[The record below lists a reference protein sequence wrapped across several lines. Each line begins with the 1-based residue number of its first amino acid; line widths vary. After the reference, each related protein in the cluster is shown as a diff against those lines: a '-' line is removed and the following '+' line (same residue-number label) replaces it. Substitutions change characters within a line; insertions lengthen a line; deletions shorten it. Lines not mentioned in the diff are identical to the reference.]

1 MKLNKL
7 FSQSRNSEAD
17 SVVKK
22 IYSTYEMSSL
32 AGDVHLSK
40 MMGELREI
48 SLGMT
53 SAIGAIATESVL
65 ENEDSD
71 RDEANRSLFNFVKG
85 QCSHPSKVVR
95 ENAESV
101 WDVIDSFGVG
111 INSESYNIQTSL
123 EDSMLEKLEEPKI
136 VESIAKVPG
145 VDILIAAVKTTNTAF
160 AESHIAYEHAKA
172 GDTQKVS
179 ATEIKKQILTLINYK
194 ILVYLR
200 AMALVDE
207 PVFGEFTRV
216 VGQIID
222 DNNRN
227 VRNR

>member
-1 MKLNKL
+1 MKQDNVD
-7 FSQSRNSEAD
+7 SRSRITEVD
-17 SVVKK
+17 SVAKK
-22 IYSTYEMSSL
+22 IYATYQTSGLTED
-32 AGDVHLSK
+32 AHLSK
-40 MMGELREI
+40 MMGELGEN
-48 SLGMT
+48 SVEMT
-53 SAIGAIATESVL
+53 GAIGAIDTESNL
-65 ENEDSD
+65 DDSD
-71 RDEANRSLFNFVKG
+71 SNRDVADRTLFNFVKG

-123 EDSMLEKLEEPKI
+123 EDSMLEKLADPKI
-136 VESIAKVPG
+136 VESIEKVPG
-145 VDILIAAVKTTNTAF
+145 VDTLISAVKTTSSAF
-160 AESHIAYEHAKA
+160 AKAHIEFEKAKA
-172 GDTQKVS
+172 ASTQKVS
-179 ATEIKKQILTLINYK
+179 ATEIKKQILPLINYK

-207 PVFGEFTRV
+207 PTFGEFNRV

-222 DNNRN
+222 DSNRN